1 MMINQLLILSAVYL
15 ALLIIIV
22 PILRRRSSL
31 LISRRVV
38 IPAVILTVFLA
49 GLYFL
54 SIPSGSEILLNPPS
68 ADSDITQIIFWMTI
82 IILFVMSLN
91 QLVISILS
99 ELLIKPGIL
108 KIPRFVLNLLGG
120 LVLALVI
127 LFVLSFVFDQNL
139 SGILLTSTVASA
151 IIGFSIQDTLSN
163 LFAGIALQIES
174 PFAIDD
180 WVEIG
185 GHEGQVLSQ
194 NWRTLMLLTRE
205 NHRVSLTNQ
214 FVASDKIINY
224 SRPSKRQIQVIYI
237 GLHYKHPPN
246 LVKQIMID
254 FLNSVEECEYDPH
267 KPPYVESFEEYSIK
281 YALRFWIKDYDDMI
295 RINDMVHTR
304 LWYIF
309 KREGITIP
317 YPIAYEIQAELPP
330 HIVEEEN
337 KPEFDVPKLLR
348 TFDLLKE
355 LDETQLDQL
364 SNSAQMQYY
373 AKGER
378 LVKEGNGGDSMY
390 LITKGTA
397 EVTVKGNQNQ
407 DIHVQHKLAGDFFGE
422 MSLLTGEPR
431 SATIMAVTDVYAVVL
446 EKDAFTS
453 VLMEDPSIL
462 TMLLDGIEAQKENIK
477 SSRSAQTK
485 QSTAQSKSARDLLL
499 GRVRD
504 YLGIK

>member
-1 MMINQLLILSAVYL
+1 MIFQFLILSAVYL
-15 ALLIIIV
+15 VLLILIV
-22 PILRRRSSL
+22 PFLRRRNRL
-31 LISRRVV
+31 MIPRRVIV
-38 IPAVILTVFLA
+38 PAVLLTIYLA

-54 SIPSGSEILLNPPS
+54 NLLTSPPS
-68 ADSDITQIIFWMTI
+68 ENSENIELILWMTLVV
-82 IILFVMSLN
+82 LFVMSFN
-91 QLVISILS
+91 QLIIGILS
-99 ELLIKPGIL
+99 ELLIRPGIL

-120 LVLALVI
+120 LFLALVV
-127 LFVLSFVFDQNL
+127 LFVLSFVFGQNL

-214 FVASDKIINY
+214 FVATDKIINY
-224 SRPSKRQIQVIYI
+224 SRPTKRQIQIIYI

-254 FLNSVEECEYDPH
+254 FLNSVEECEYDPLN
-267 KPPYVESFEEYSIK
+267 PPFVAGFEEYSIN
-281 YALRFWIKDYDDMI
+281 YGLRFWIKDFADVIHVRDL
-295 RINDMVHTR
+295 VHTR

-309 KREGITIP
+309 KREGIMIP
-317 YPIAYEIQAELPP
+317 YPIAYEIQQELPP
-330 HIVEEEN
+330 HIVEAEN
-337 KPEFDVPKLLR
+337 KPEFDIPELLHS
-348 TFDLLKE
+348 FDLLKE
-355 LDETQLDQL
+355 LDEKQIDQL
-364 SNSAQMQYY
+364 ATSAQVRFYS
-373 AKGER
+373 KGEM
-378 LVKEGNGGDSMY
+378 LVQEGNGGDSMY

-397 EVTVKGNQNQ
+397 DVTIRGNNNQ

-431 SATIMAVTDVYAVVL
+431 SATISAVTDVIAVVL
-446 EKDAFTS
+446 KKDAFTS

-462 TMLLDGIEAQKENIK
+462 NILLDGLESQRQNIET
-477 SSRSAQTK
+477 SRSN
-485 QSTAQSKSARDLLL
+485 QSTQSSAAKKSAREMLL
-499 GRVRD
+499 GRVID
-504 YLGIK
+504 YLGLG